1 MGSLWHLLGPGRDM
15 DFEDDG
21 LDPWDRDEFEE
32 PLDGPCGF
40 DEHEMGPP
48 EEIFHDVPQAQPDQ
62 EPTALEH
69 PCGCESMKKESDEP
83 RPPAELP
90 ILEASDSPTK
100 RKADSEPTAQVVRQL
115 VATRLPKQKKL
126 RRLSTKTSVPRHVC
140 PPQSLTRWDEV
151 KLKVEED
158 FVSPAFFYKLDGKQK
173 YNWVYE
179 RVRSFFVRSLLPTS
193 LTEEKRLNFW
203 R

>member
-40 DEHEMGPP
+40 DEHMMGPP
-48 EEIFHDVPQAQPDQ
+48 EEIFHDVPQAHSDQ
-62 EPTALEH
+62 EPTAL
-69 PCGCESMKKESDEP
+69 GQAGVCESMKLASEEP
-83 RPPAELP
+83 TPPAELP

-126 RRLSTKTSVPRHVC
+126 RRLSTKTSVPQHVC
-140 PPQSLTRWDEV
+140 PPQSSQKMGSGKVKGGGKLRVTRLLLQARRET
-151 KLKVEED
+151 KV
-158 FVSPAFFYKLDGKQK
+158 
-173 YNWVYE
+173 
-179 RVRSFFVRSLLPTS
+179 
-193 LTEEKRLNFW
+193 
-203 R
+203 